1 MATKTKKGRR
11 DLEKEKFWRELMA
24 QRQQNRG
31 QSVRAFCEEWGVT
44 ESQFYGWQTRLRE
57 RDAAQAQ
64 PSGFAEVIRTAP
76 CAAPASSGVSLE
88 LPGGQKIL
96 LARDFDV
103 PTLRTVMSVL
113 DGTALT

>member
-1 MATKTKKGRR
+1 M
-11 DLEKEKFWRELMA
+11 
-24 QRQQNRG
+24 
-31 QSVRAFCEEWGVT
+31 
-44 ESQFYGWQTRLRE
+44 
-57 RDAAQAQ
+57 
-64 PSGFAEVIRTAP
+64 IRTAP